1 MTGAAMEGFS
11 FGQAIGAGFRVM
23 GRNPVAVLM
32 WAAVY
37 LVFLLLPA
45 LALLRYVLPDMI
57 SAMQQAAEHAAE
69 HTRPDPAAMMALR
82 SRGYGLQPALW
93 VLSVVVNTVVIG
105 AIFRSVLEPEKG
117 RFGYLRL
124 GGQELWLGLT
134 YLVITVM
141 TVIMVFILV
150 FPVAIAAG
158 IGAAMAQHGTGTP
171 LVGLVVTLLA
181 LGGFGVILWVLLRLS
196 LALPM
201 SFAQGRFLLYESW
214 DLTRGHALKMFGVYL
229 VLVLGLAVLEL
240 IFVFTVGASVFQARH
255 ADPQFA
261 SHFAGR
267 IAQFVATSWPTIA
280 GFAVLISIIGMAVR
294 TVTVAPLAE
303 IYRELT
309 AREAA

>member
-1 MTGAAMEGFS
+1 MDSFS
-11 FGQAIGAGFRVM
+11 YGRAIGAGFRVI
-23 GRNPVAVLM
+23 GRHPLAVVM

-45 LALLRYVLPDMI
+45 IAVLRSVLPDMV
-57 SAMQQAAEHAAE
+57 AAWQQAALHAGEHA
-69 HTRPDPAAMMALR
+69 RPDPAAMMALR
-82 SRGYGLQPALW
+82 SRAYGLQPALW
-93 VLSVVVNTVVIG
+93 LLSVVVNTVVIG

-134 YLVITVM
+134 YLVLTVM

-158 IGAAMAQHGTGTP
+158 VSAAMAQHGTGSP
-171 LVGLVVTLLA
+171 LMGLVVALVA

-214 DLTRGHALKMFGVYL
+214 DLTRGQALKMFGVYL

-240 IFVFTVGASVFQARH
+240 AFVLTVGTRLYQATQ
-255 ADPQFA
+255 ADPNFW
-261 SHFAGR
+261 SHFADRVG
-267 IAQFVATSWPTIA
+267 QFVAPAWPTIA
-280 GFAVLISIIGMAVR
+280 GFAILISVIGMAVR

-309 AREAA
+309 ARDAAGPA